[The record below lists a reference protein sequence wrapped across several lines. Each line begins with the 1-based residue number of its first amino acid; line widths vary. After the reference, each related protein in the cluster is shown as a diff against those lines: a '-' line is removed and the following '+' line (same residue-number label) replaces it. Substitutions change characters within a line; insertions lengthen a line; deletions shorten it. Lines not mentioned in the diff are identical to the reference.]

1 MILFKGDFVRMTNE
15 SQWLQIKEIHINGFN
30 PENNTMTL
38 SDGYVC
44 PAPVEKYI
52 DEVRSENEHYEA
64 IADEVREQEERA
76 APTADKSEETY
87 YASDAIH
94 HAEAAQY

>member
-52 DEVRSENEHYEA
+52 DEVRSENEQYEA
-64 IADEVREQEERA
+64 IADEVR
-76 APTADKSEETY
+76 
-87 YASDAIH
+87 ASDAVH